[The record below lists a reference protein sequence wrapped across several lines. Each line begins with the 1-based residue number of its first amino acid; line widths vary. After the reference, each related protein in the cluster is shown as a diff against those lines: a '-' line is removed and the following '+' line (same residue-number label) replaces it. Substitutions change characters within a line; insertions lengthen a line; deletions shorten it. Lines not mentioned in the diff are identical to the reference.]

1 MTSDP
6 SQLRRVIVRLTLG
19 TFAVELILAEGW
31 LRIARGRSV
40 VDLLLQTDNA
50 VPALVAGLLLAVA
63 IALASRTFFS
73 RFTPGLIRDLFVPIL
88 GHATLAEIAS
98 LSVLPGLG
106 EELLF
111 RGTIQP
117 EIGLIGASL
126 VFGILHSGFSRELLP
141 YGAWATVVGA
151 VLGGLYLATGSLWS
165 CIVAHAL
172 VNAMGALWLRSQA
185 PVAT

>member
-151 VLGGLYLATGSLWS
+151 VLGGLYLATGSLWG

-172 VNAMGALWLRSQA
+172 INAMGALWLRSQA